1 MAKILILGA
10 GAIGTAFSF
19 PCSDKDN
26 LVTII
31 GTHLD
36 NNFID
41 QINSKDKTHPILQC
55 IVPKN
60 VRFLKFE
67 KLGEEINNKIDLIVV
82 AVSSKGIEWASV
94 ELSKVLKEKIPILI
108 LTKGLAINNN
118 KYEVLVHKMERLLK
132 KNGIKE
138 TNISAAGG
146 PCLAKGLANRVH
158 TSVVFANSDIKI
170 ANWIARLVS
179 TDYYHVFTS
188 DDVIGVEIC
197 SAIKNIFSM
206 ILGASEELCNTTIST
221 QLKEKNY
228 LNTAAALL
236 QQSIYEMIIFTEKQK
251 GKKETV
257 MGLAGI
263 GDLYVSDKGGRN
275 SKMGQY
281 IGQGMTFK
289 EAKKTKM
296 PNDTVEGADLAIKI
310 GYKVKSD
317 FSIETLP
324 LMLGMIN
331 TICDERPLKINWNNF
346 KLSTP

>member
-19 PCSDKDN
+19 PCSDKN
-26 LVTII
+26 HLVTII
-31 GTHLD
+31 GTHLE

-296 PNDTVEGADLAIKI
+296 PNDTVEGADLAIEI

-324 LMLGMIN
+324 LMLSMIN
-331 TICDERPLKINWNNF
+331 TICDEKPLKINWNNF